1 MNRSGFR
8 TASTILPFALV
19 LLGACSTDTPTASLP
34 APVLSRTGES
44 VDRATRIAVCPTT
57 ESYRTEGIL
66 GPAGGTLEVAGHRVT
81 IPAGMLTEATQF
93 TLHAPAGRHVKLV
106 LSAQGTEHY
115 TFRTPVVVT
124 ISYDRCG
131 RQHRPT
137 APASAWYLDDSA
149 SLLVERMGGKDDRI
163 QSTVTF
169 QTAHFSTYVV
179 AY

>member
-1 MNRSGFR
+1 MNRSSFR
-8 TASTILPFALV
+8 TTSTILRFALV
-19 LLGACSTDTPTASLP
+19 LLGACSTDTPTASPP
-34 APVLSRTGES
+34 APLLSRTVES

-66 GPAGGTLEVAGHRVT
+66 GPTGGTLEVAGHRVT
-81 IPAGMLTEATQF
+81 IPAGTLTEPTQV
-93 TLHAPAGRHVKLV
+93 TLSAPAGRHVKLV
-106 LSAQGTEHY
+106 LSARGTQHY
-115 TFRTPVVVT
+115 RFRAPVVVT

-137 APASAWYLDDSA
+137 GPASAWFLDDSG
-149 SLLVERMGGKDDRI
+149 SWLVERMGGKDDRI
-163 QSTVTF
+163 RSTVTF